1 MTKEEGGSS
10 MKQGRSS
17 MMANSMKLISAGTFV
32 QVLAFLLLPVIGR
45 IYTESEI
52 GQITVFLSVV
62 GVLTIVATGRYDQ
75 ATILARSKERAL
87 LLLFTALRFNLIFC
101 LALIPAVLIINPF
114 LTDSRYSGQQT
125 HLFLLPFFVFFAAG
139 VISLLSWANSH
150 NQYGRMSIAQISQG
164 LGNNL
169 LRIGF
174 GLLKMGFWGLQLA
187 ALLGGMAGI
196 FPLVR
201 KQALLS
207 QYKRYVTRRRL
218 RIAARTYANFPRYS
232 LPQAVI

>member
-75 ATILARSKERAL
+75 ATI
-87 LLLFTALRFNLIFC
+87 
-101 LALIPAVLIINPF
+101 
-114 LTDSRYSGQQT
+114 
-125 HLFLLPFFVFFAAG
+125 
-139 VISLLSWANSH
+139 
-150 NQYGRMSIAQISQG
+150 
-164 LGNNL
+164 
-169 LRIGF
+169 
-174 GLLKMGFWGLQLA
+174 
-187 ALLGGMAGI
+187 
-196 FPLVR
+196 
-201 KQALLS
+201 
-207 QYKRYVTRRRL
+207 
-218 RIAARTYANFPRYS
+218 
-232 LPQAVI
+232 